1 MLNLYYLC
9 CSIKSFIKNKEQK
22 ETEKKKD
29 NDNKKDA
36 YKYYSISK

>member
-9 CSIKSFIKNKEQK
+9 CSIKSFIKNKE
-22 ETEKKKD
+22 KKKD
-29 NDNKKDA
+29 NENEKDA